1 MCLYANAVWKQSS
14 QKLEEKQK
22 EKKKEKEEEKNALA
36 KVNDRKK

>member
-14 QKLEEKQK
+14 QKLD